1 MQLNCILK
9 KIKGEVFTSP
19 LINPTVNDGYIFFDL
34 LGKFELPF
42 KLNHLTKKL

>member
-1 MQLNCILK
+1 MA
-9 KIKGEVFTSP
+9 KIKGEIITSP
-19 LINPTVNDGYIFFDL
+19 LINPTAFDSFIFFDL